1 MNLSDWEHLHS
12 LLSLLSLVSEGR
24 VLAWSDASEDIM
36 IMDICWKVAYN
47 SYTIDSG
54 IMVENEQW
62 RINSCKM
69 L

>member
-1 MNLSDWEHLHS
+1 MQS

-47 SYTIDSG
+47 SG